1 MSYVKAVALIL
12 TIVLVFPITHYTSAE
27 TGECILAVMEF
38 DDPSSDYVW
47 ESFTN
52 YFDHGD
58 IMKLRG
64 YVMLT
69 NSWNGLVD
77 IPVNMFI
84 KNPAG
89 TTVIQKELKTNDKG
103 IFEFSF
109 PITDDFEVGKY
120 IATVEASK
128 EGYQKVENEYLT
140 IFYVL
145 RTHDYSIDV
154 NEQEYI
160 VRTGSI
166 NYDALNMK
174 FDEERWALSFDLKK
188 VEGNYAVDSDLGYIN
203 SYLFLTIEKSL
214 IEGSFFSEVNGV
226 GPGWDSWNVNAT
238 HTAVQINMSDIAD
251 GSRITVGTNEMSKM

>member
-1 MSYVKAVALIL
+1 MSHVKAVALIL
-12 TIVLVFPITHYTSAE
+12 TIVLVFPITHYISAE
-27 TGECILAVMEF
+27 TDERILAVMEF

-47 ESFTN
+47 GSFIS

-58 IMKLRG
+58 IVKLLG
-64 YVMLT
+64 YVMIT
-69 NSWNGLVD
+69 NSWDGLVD
-77 IPVNMFI
+77 TPVNMSI
-84 KNPAG
+84 QDPDG
-89 TTVIQKELKTNDKG
+89 ITVIRKELNTNDKG

-109 PITDDFEVGKY
+109 PITDDFKIGKY
-120 IATVEASK
+120 IATVGVSK
-128 EGYQKVENEYLT
+128 VGYQKVENEYLT

-214 IEGSFFSEVNGV
+214 IEGSFFSEVNDV

-238 HTAVQINMSDIAD
+238 HTAVQINMSDIPD
-251 GSRITVGTNEMSKM
+251 GSRITVGTNEMSKL